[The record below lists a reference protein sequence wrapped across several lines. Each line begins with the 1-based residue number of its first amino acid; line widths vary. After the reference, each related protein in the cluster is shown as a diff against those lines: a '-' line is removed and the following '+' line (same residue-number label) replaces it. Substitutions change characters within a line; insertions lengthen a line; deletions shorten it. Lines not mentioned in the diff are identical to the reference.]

1 MEAVDE
7 KYNKAT
13 FAGGCFWCMQPP
25 FDKLEGVV
33 ATTVGYSGGDEFNPT
48 YEEVAYGRTGH
59 YEAIEVV
66 YDPKRVSY
74 EKLLEVFW
82 INIDPTQEDGQFADR
97 GGHYMTA
104 IIYHN
109 EEQKKL
115 AEKSKEDLEKSG
127 KFSKPI
133 VTFIEPF
140 KSFYKAE
147 DYHQNYYEKN
157 PIHYNMYKKGSG
169 RQGFINRMWGDETD

>member
-1 MEAVDE
+1 MAKEEKAV
-7 KYNKAT
+7 

-25 FDKLEGVV
+25 FDRLEGVIR
-33 ATTVGYSGGDEFNPT
+33 TTVGYSGGDEVNPK
-48 YEEVAYGRTGH
+48 YQEVAYGMTGH

-66 YDPKRVSY
+66 YDPEKISY

-82 INIDPTQEDGQFADR
+82 INIDPTQEDGQFADK
-97 GGHYMTA
+97 GQHYMTA
-104 IIYHN
+104 IIYCT
-109 EEQKKL
+109 EEQRKI
-115 AEKSKEDLEKSG
+115 AEKSKKELQNSG
-127 KFSKPI
+127 KFQKSI
-133 VTFIEPF
+133 VTSIEKF

-169 RQGFINRMWGDETD
+169 REGFIKRTWSK